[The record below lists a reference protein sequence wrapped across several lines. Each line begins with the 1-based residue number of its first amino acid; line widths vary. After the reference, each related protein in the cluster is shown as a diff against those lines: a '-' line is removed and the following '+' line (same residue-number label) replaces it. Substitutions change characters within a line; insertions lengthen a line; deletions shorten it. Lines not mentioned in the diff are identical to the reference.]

1 MKINPKSASALAWA
15 AAAATL
21 IGFMIMSPVGQ
32 FVAFIIAVVLATV
45 PTLFG
50 SRMLRIAGGV
60 ILAISLALA
69 YHGYPAFDKEMAD
82 YRNRVK
88 ARSAKV
94 PAHPPA
100 ERQEKK

>member
-15 AAAATL
+15 AAAATIL
-21 IGFMIMSPVGQ
+21 GSMIMSPAGR
-32 FVAFIIAVVLATV
+32 FMAFIIAVVLATV
-45 PTLFG
+45 PALFG
-50 SRMLRIAGGV
+50 SRKLRIAGGL

-69 YHGYPAFDKEMAD
+69 YQGYPAFDKEMAD

-88 ARSAKV
+88 ARSVKV
-94 PAHPPA
+94 PAQPPA